1 MTAPLQGIRV
11 LVTRPRHQAAALTNA
26 LDAAGATVLEVPLIE
41 IMPPAD
47 FSDLDRRLRELD
59 AYAWLVFTS
68 ANAVDAVFDRAA
80 RIGVPISAAITK
92 FQIAA
97 IGASTASAV
106 DKYGL
111 RVAAMPEKPEAG
123 DIAGVLGDL
132 SGSRVL
138 LLQADI
144 ARDAARKSLA
154 ARGADV
160 DAITAYRTVIS
171 TGAAT
176 ALREALAAGADV
188 ITFMSASA
196 VHAFLTLRGNDSIG
210 EARIACIGEHTVAAA
225 RAGGLEPHII
235 ATTPTSAGL
244 VDAIIQAIGTHS

>member
-1 MTAPLQGIRV
+1 MSTPLQGVRV
-11 LVTRPRHQAAALTNA
+11 LVTRARHQAAALTTA
-26 LDAAGATVLEVPLIE
+26 LDAAGATILEVPLIE

-47 FSDLDRRLRELD
+47 FSDLDRRLRELHR
-59 AYAWLVFTS
+59 YAWLVFTS
-68 ANAVDAVFDRAA
+68 ANAVEATFDRAA

-97 IGASTASAV
+97 IGTSTAAAV

-111 RVAAMPEKPEAG
+111 RVEAMPEKPEAE

-132 SGSRVL
+132 SGARVL

-154 ARGADV
+154 ERGAEV
-160 DAITAYRTVIS
+160 DAVTAYRTVIS
-171 TGAAT
+171 AGAAT
-176 ALREALAAGADV
+176 TLREALASGADV

-196 VHAFLTLRGNDSIG
+196 VHAFLTLRGNSSIG
-210 EARIACIGEHTVAAA
+210 QARIACIGDHTATAA
-225 RAGGLEPHII
+225 REGGLDPHII

-244 VDAIIQAIGTHS
+244 VDAIVQAIGNHS